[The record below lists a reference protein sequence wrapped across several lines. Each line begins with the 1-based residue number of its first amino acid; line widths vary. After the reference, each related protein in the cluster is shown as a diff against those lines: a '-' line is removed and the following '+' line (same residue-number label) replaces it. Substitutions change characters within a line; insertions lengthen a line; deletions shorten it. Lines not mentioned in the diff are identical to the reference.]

1 MLPIVFDLD
10 GTLIDS
16 APDLHAA
23 CVKMLA
29 QENTPAPSLQTVIR
43 YIGNGVPKLVE
54 RAMQDAGI
62 AMSEHSRLIR
72 AFMKFYNQDPA
83 TLTTLYPNLLPLLD
97 ALIAKGHRLAICTNK
112 PEAPARLILDMLDIE
127 FYFDVVVGG
136 DTLEQKKPDPAP
148 LLHTLQLLGTD
159 RCLYV
164 GDSEVDAETADRAN
178 QPMAL
183 FTAGYRKV
191 PITRLPH
198 DFSFDDFADLGP
210 YIATLSEQ
218 SPSLA

>member
-1 MLPIVFDLD
+1 MTPKLAIIFDLD

-16 APDLHAA
+16 AADLHAA
-23 CVKMLA
+23 CVKMLK
-29 QENTPAPSLQTVIR
+29 QENVATPSLEKVIS

-54 RAMQDAGI
+54 RAMNDAEI
-62 AMSEHSRLIR
+62 PMSEHSRLIR

-83 TLTTLYPNLLPLLD
+83 TLTTLYPNLRALLD
-97 ALIAKGHRLAICTNK
+97 SLIAKGHRLAVCTNK

-136 DTLEQKKPDPAP
+136 DTLDQKKPDPAP
-148 LLHTLQLLGTD
+148 LLHVLKLLDTD

-164 GDSEVDAETADRAN
+164 GDSEVDAETADRAK

-183 FTAGYRKV
+183 FTQGYRKV
-191 PITRLPH
+191 PVAKLPH
-198 DFSFDDFADLGP
+198 DFSFDEFADLGP
-210 YIATLSEQ
+210 YIETLAE
-218 SPSLA
+218 

>member
-1 MLPIVFDLD
+1 MIPIVFDLD

-29 QENTPAPSLQTVIR
+29 QENASPPSLETVIT

-54 RAMQDAGI
+54 RAIKAADIPMA
-62 AMSEHSRLIR
+62 EHGRLVR

-97 ALIAKGHRLAICTNK
+97 ALIAKGHRLAVCTNK
-112 PEAPARLILDMLDIE
+112 PEAPARVILDLLGIE

-148 LLHTLQLLGTD
+148 LLHALKLLDTEH
-159 RCLYV
+159 CLYV

-178 QPMAL
+178 MPMAL
-183 FTAGYRKV
+183 FTKGYRKV
-191 PITRLPH
+191 PVEKLPH
-198 DFSFDDFADLGP
+198 DFGFDDFAALGP
-210 YIATLSEQ
+210 YIDTLSE
-218 SPSLA
+218 

>member
-1 MLPIVFDLD
+1 MIPIVFDLD

-29 QENTPAPSLQTVIR
+29 QENAPAPSLQTVIT

-54 RAMQDAGI
+54 RAMQDASI
-62 AMSEHSRLIR
+62 PMSEHGRLIR
-72 AFMKFYNQDPA
+72 AFMKFYNQNPA
-83 TLTTLYPNLLPLLD
+83 TLTKLYPNLLPLLD
-97 ALIAKGHRLAICTNK
+97 TLIAKGHRLAICTNK

-136 DTLEQKKPDPAP
+136 DTLDQKKPDPAP
-148 LLHTLQLLGTD
+148 LLHTLKLLDTG
-159 RCLYV
+159 RCVYV
-164 GDSEVDAETADRAN
+164 GDSEVDAETADRAK

-183 FTAGYRKV
+183 FTQGYRKV
-191 PITRLPH
+191 PVAKLPH

-210 YIATLSEQ
+210 YIETLAE
-218 SPSLA
+218 

>member
-1 MLPIVFDLD
+1 MENRMIPIVFDLD

-16 APDLHAA
+16 APDLHDA
-23 CVKMLA
+23 CVKMLT
-29 QENTPAPSLQTVIR
+29 QENAPTPSLQTVIT

-54 RAMQDAGI
+54 RAMKDAEI
-62 AMSEHSRLIR
+62 PMSEHGRLIR
-72 AFMKFYNQDPA
+72 SFMKFYNQNPA

-97 ALIAKGHRLAICTNK
+97 TLIAKGHRLAICTNK

-136 DTLEQKKPDPAP
+136 DTLDQKKPDPAP
-148 LLHTLQLLGTD
+148 LLHALKLLETD

-164 GDSEVDAETADRAN
+164 GDSEVDAETADRAK

-183 FTAGYRKV
+183 FTQGYRKV
-191 PITRLPH
+191 AITKLPH

-210 YIATLSEQ
+210 YIETLST
-218 SPSLA
+218 

>member
-1 MLPIVFDLD
+1 MIPIVFDLD

-29 QENTPAPSLQTVIR
+29 QENAPAPSLETVTT

-54 RAMQDAGI
+54 RAMKAADI
-62 AMSEHSRLIR
+62 PMTEHGRLVR
-72 AFMKFYNQDPA
+72 SFMKFYNQDPA

-97 ALIAKGHRLAICTNK
+97 ALIAKGHRLAVCTNK

-136 DTLEQKKPDPAP
+136 DTLKQKKPDPAP
-148 LLHTLQLLGTD
+148 LLHVLKLLGTE

-178 QPMAL
+178 LPMAL
-183 FTAGYRKV
+183 FTKGYRKV
-191 PITRLPH
+191 PVEKLPH
-198 DFSFDDFADLGP
+198 DFGFDDFAALGP
-210 YIATLSEQ
+210 YIETLTE
-218 SPSLA
+218 

>member
-1 MLPIVFDLD
+1 MIPIVFDLD

-29 QENTPAPSLQTVIR
+29 QENAPAPSLETVIT

-54 RAMQDAGI
+54 RAMTAADIPMA
-62 AMSEHSRLIR
+62 EHNRLIR
-72 AFMKFYNQDPA
+72 SFMKFYNQDPA
-83 TLTTLYPNLLPLLD
+83 TLTTLYPNLLSLLD
-97 ALIAKGHRLAICTNK
+97 TLIAKGHRLAVCTNK

-148 LLHTLQLLGTD
+148 LLHALKLLGTD

-183 FTAGYRKV
+183 FTQGYRKV
-191 PITRLPH
+191 PVEKLPH
-198 DFSFDDFADLGP
+198 DFAFDDFAALGP
-210 YIATLSEQ
+210 YIETLFK
-218 SPSLA
+218 

>member
-1 MLPIVFDLD
+1 MIPIVFDLD

-29 QENTPAPSLQTVIR
+29 RENAPAPSLQTVTS

-54 RAMQDAGI
+54 RAMKTARIPKAQHG
-62 AMSEHSRLIR
+62 RLVR
-72 AFMKFYNQDPA
+72 SFMQFYNQDPA

-97 ALIAKGHRLAICTNK
+97 ALIAKGHRLAVCTNK
-112 PEAPARLILDMLDIE
+112 PEAPARLILDELGIE

-148 LLHTLQLLGTD
+148 LLHVLKLMGTD
-159 RCLYV
+159 TCLYV
-164 GDSEVDAETADRAN
+164 GDSEVDAETAERAKL
-178 QPMAL
+178 PMAL
-183 FTAGYRKV
+183 FTKGYRKV
-191 PITRLPH
+191 PVNKLPH
-198 DFSFDDFADLGP
+198 DFAFDDFAALGP
-210 YIATLSEQ
+210 YIESFA
-218 SPSLA
+218 P